1 MRKNLDVTFI
11 HTTVSDSTCNGYM
24 IKYVRSIAKIVK
36 EMDCGR
42 SSYLFIYLFIYL
54 SIYLSICLFICSV
67 FGYRH
72 LQFAMKILLIYEKQ

>member
-1 MRKNLDVTFI
+1 MRKNLNVTFI
-11 HTTVSDSTCNGYM
+11 HTAVSDLTCNVYM

-54 SIYLSICLFICSV
+54 SICLFICSV

-72 LQFAMKILLIYEKQ
+72 LQFAMKILLIHEKQ

>member
-11 HTTVSDSTCNGYM
+11 HTAVSDLTCNVYM
-24 IKYVRSIAKIVK
+24 TKYVRSIAKIVK

-54 SIYLSICLFICSV
+54 FVYSYVVFSVIAIYS
-67 FGYRH
+67 
-72 LQFAMKILLIYEKQ
+72 LQ

>member
-11 HTTVSDSTCNGYM
+11 HTAVSDLTCNVYM

-42 SSYLFIYLFIYL
+42 SSYLFIYL
-54 SIYLSICLFICSV
+54 SICLFICSV

-72 LQFAMKILLIYEKQ
+72 LQFAMKTLLIHEKQ